1 MPSGAFSQVKPRQTL
16 HSSHPKTVINRQLQ
30 SQKRGLQIALMRA
43 DSNYWVRKSRAM
55 KKLYEGREWNTL
67 PDATKYAIEEEL
79 LEKLASDRDRKK
91 EELELEWLKKH
102 EEDAIAEDEDDGWI
116 DSENAGD
123 SEDKLEDGSLG
134 ATVFDEEEEEWFGI
148 QSNDDNEDDDAISS
162 HPDYVESF
170 IRDVTEIK
178 RKSGEGSM
186 EKMRSIEEKAL
197 KKTE

>member
-1 MPSGAFSQVKPRQTL
+1 
-16 HSSHPKTVINRQLQ
+16 
-30 SQKRGLQIALMRA
+30 MRA

-79 LEKLASDRDRKK
+79 LEKLASNRDRKK

-178 RKSGEGSM
+178 RKSGEGWM